1 MRKTAR
7 ENAFKLIFE
16 KLINEDSDEL
26 GYAALTEGLDEN
38 DKNFLDTLICG
49 VETEKEFLKS
59 VVSRFLRGFNL
70 DRIYKIDLAILYVS
84 CYEILFLTDVPDKVS
99 VNEAVE
105 LAKTYSTDKS
115 PAFVNG
121 VLAGVIADKEEILN
135 ERNSD

>member
-38 DKNFLDTLICG
+38 DKNFLDTLLCG

-121 VLAGVIADKEEILN
+121 VLAGVIADREEILN

>member
-38 DKNFLDTLICG
+38 DKNFLDTLLCG

-59 VVSRFLRGFNL
+59 VVSRFLKGFNL

>member
-38 DKNFLDTLICG
+38 DKNFLDTLLCG

-115 PAFVNG
+115 TAFVNG

>member
-38 DKNFLDTLICG
+38 DKNFLDTLLCG

-115 PAFVNG
+115 PAFING

>member
-38 DKNFLDTLICG
+38 DKNFLDTLLCG

-105 LAKTYSTDKS
+105 FAKTYSTDKS

-121 VLAGVIADKEEILN
+121 VLAGVIVDKEEILN

>member
-26 GYAALTEGLDEN
+26 GYAALTERLDEN
-38 DKNFLDTLICG
+38 DKNFIDTLLCG

-84 CYEILFLTDVPDKVS
+84 CYEILFLTDVPNKVS

>member
-38 DKNFLDTLICG
+38 DKNFLDTLLCG

-121 VLAGVIADKEEILN
+121 VLAGVIADKEETLN

>member
-26 GYAALTEGLDEN
+26 GYAALTEELDEN
-38 DKNFLDTLICG
+38 DKNFLDTLLCG

>member
-38 DKNFLDTLICG
+38 DKNFLDTLLCG

-70 DRIYKIDLAILYVS
+70 GRIYKIDLAILYVS

>member
-38 DKNFLDTLICG
+38 DKNFLDTLQGG

>member
-38 DKNFLDTLICG
+38 DKNFLDTLLGG

-84 CYEILFLTDVPDKVS
+84 CYEIMFLTDVPDKVS

>member
-38 DKNFLDTLICG
+38 DKNFLDTLLCG

-84 CYEILFLTDVPDKVS
+84 CYEILFLTGVPDKVS

>member
-38 DKNFLDTLICG
+38 DKNFLDTLLCG

-135 ERNSD
+135 ERNFD

>member
-26 GYAALTEGLDEN
+26 GYAALTEGFDEN
-38 DKNFLDTLICG
+38 DKNFLDTLLCG